1 MNEQDLEQLRE
12 VHAGLAMVG
21 LLMKGVYDQD
31 IPSRAYQL
39 SVSLVIAR
47 SEYAGIVSIK
57 RHLKKE
63 KAHDSN

>member
-21 LLMKGVYDQD
+21 LLMD
-31 IPSRAYQL
+31 IPRRAYQL
-39 SVSLVIAR
+39 ADSMLTAR
-47 SEYAGIVSIK
+47 SESAGIVSVK

>member
-21 LLMKGVYDQD
+21 LLMKGVYDSD
-31 IPSRAYQL
+31 IPTRAYQL
-39 SVSLVIAR
+39 ADSMLTAR
-47 SEYAGIVSIK
+47 SESAGIVSVK

>member
-12 VHAGLAMVG
+12 VHAGLAMLG

-31 IPSRAYQL
+31 VASRAYQIADSML
-39 SVSLVIAR
+39 IAR
-47 SEYAGIVSIK
+47 SESAGIVSVK

>member
-39 SVSLVIAR
+39 ADSMLIAR
-47 SEYAGIVSIK
+47 SESAGIVSIK